1 MLHHSTVFQNV
12 VNSKLKNDA
21 LSYRFVE
28 VGYRRSGVVN
38 GSVLRGWLSHNEARC
53 DTISACP
60 ARVVSAG
67 PPLST
72 SLAIPNSITD
82 YVMNIPLMFA

>member
-1 MLHHSTVFQNV
+1 MHSRIALW
-12 VNSKLKNDA
+12 KL
-21 LSYRFVE
+21 VIE
-28 VGYRRSGVVN
+28 GPGVVN